1 MRFLRPDRSSADAEV
16 SNASMRA
23 PLSNSTSS
31 GQPRAMPEGT
41 RMNDVRSQSQRSE
54 GERILLDRIDSLT
67 ARLVICEHAIQRFEQ
82 NSLSHDAMTPAVD
95 PTETEERLRRQ
106 VERQIA
112 DVSAELELRQNEF
125 NSKQAKLL
133 DLLASELRKIRSMF
147 EGNAGTGK
155 PEVPAA
161 QSETRTARFPRRG
174 HETETSAELD
184 FFDSDRDVAASSPEH
199 SAPPSHRAREGQDF
213 EFWDW
218 LESLPRKPV
227 HDPAA
232 PDITYDD
239 LDKIRSR

>member
-16 SNASMRA
+16 SNAPMRA

-31 GQPRAMPEGT
+31 GQPRVMPEGPLV
-41 RMNDVRSQSQRSE
+41 NDPRSQQRPLE
-54 GERILLDRIDSLT
+54 GELTLLQKIDSLT
-67 ARLVICEHAIQRFEQ
+67 ERLVNCEHAIQRFEH
-82 NSLSHDAMTPAVD
+82 NPSSRDSMTPVVD
-95 PTETEERLRRQ
+95 PREIEERIRRQ

-125 NSKQAKLL
+125 MSKQAKLL

-147 EGNAGTGK
+147 EVNAGTRK
-155 PEVPAA
+155 PEAPAA
-161 QSETRTARFPRRG
+161 QFETRTPHLPRRG
-174 HETETSAELD
+174 HETETGAELD
-184 FFDSDRDVAASSPEH
+184 FFDIDRDVAASSSEH
-199 SAPPSHRAREGQDF
+199 SAPLSRRARESQDF

>member
-16 SNASMRA
+16 SNDTMRA
-23 PLSNSTSS
+23 TLGNSTSS

-41 RMNDVRSQSQRSE
+41 RMNDARSQSQRSE

-67 ARLVICEHAIQRFEQ
+67 ARLVICEHVIQRFEQ
-82 NSLSHDAMTPAVD
+82 NSSSHDAITPAVD
-95 PTETEERLRRQ
+95 PREIEERLRRQ

-125 NSKQAKLL
+125 MSKQAKLL

-147 EGNAGTGK
+147 EVNAGTRK
-155 PEVPAA
+155 PEAPAA
-161 QSETRTARFPRRG
+161 QFETRTTHLPRRG
-174 HETETSAELD
+174 HETETGVELD
-184 FFDSDRDVAASSPEH
+184 FFDIDRDVAASSPEH
-199 SAPPSHRAREGQDF
+199 SAPLSHRARESQDF

-227 HDPAA
+227 EEPAA
-232 PDITYDD
+232 QDITYDD
-239 LDKIRSR
+239 LNKMRSR